1 MRALIKND
9 KKIVISMVDS
19 SERVLIDNFI
29 KDGIKK
35 ETEYKLLYDIDNDL
49 DGISFKLAEEKPYV
63 IPFRNP
69 GTQVLFAGSK
79 TEVDLK
85 VDEDVTISVNPSE
98 NHGYLETE
106 VIDNIINITAIYKPE
121 LQGKSKQLIVTAIL
135 NKEDYETTIVPIN
148 VSIFYTYVSYETL
161 GDLPSIND
169 VTLVGNKTLEEL
181 DIQETIE
188 NISNEEIDE
197 MI

>member
-49 DGISFKLAEEKPYV
+49 DGISLKLTEDKPYV
-63 IPFRNP
+63 IRFRDP
-69 GTQVLFAGSK
+69 GTQVVFGGSS

-85 VDEDVTISVNPSE
+85 VDEDVTVYVNPSE
-98 NHGYLETE
+98 NPGYLETE
-106 VIDNIINITAIYKPE
+106 VIDNIIHITAINKPE
-121 LQGKSKQLIVTAIL
+121 LQGNSKQLIVTAIL
-135 NKEDYETTIVPIN
+135 TKDEYETTYVPIN
-148 VSIFYTYVSYETL
+148 VSIFYIYVSYETL
-161 GDLPSIND
+161 GDLPSINN
-169 VTLVGNKTLEEL
+169 VTLIGNKSLEEL
-181 DIQETIE
+181 EIQEE
-188 NISNEEIDE
+188 MDAISNDEIDE